1 MKQNLLNAEA
11 SIELYKDNES
21 KINPKDCYINIFNV
35 LTTYPRRFG
44 TGEWKI
50 AYGYVSSIENVF
62 CRHCFIFAE
71 EKVIDPTIFSTERD
85 NSERIYYP
93 TKIFDDV
100 SFEIDE
106 NGKPWWVCERVD
118 KTVGLI
124 GGTDVVGVVLVDAS
138 NKDNIKA
145 ADINY

>member
-1 MKQNLLNAEA
+1 MKQYLLNAEA
-11 SIELYKDNES
+11 SLALYKDNAS

-85 NSERIYYP
+85 NSERIYYL
-93 TKIFDDV
+93 TKIFDSV
-100 SFEIDE
+100 DE
-106 NGKPWWVCERVD
+106 Y
-118 KTVGLI
+118 LSA
-124 GGTDVVGVVLVDAS
+124 LDAEEGYPALTKYLQE
-138 NKDNIKA
+138 KDKA
-145 ADINY
+145 ASEWAVQNGYLFIG